1 MLRSSE
7 PFMQICRQQQQQH
20 FSQLTLLYS
29 VAVIL
34 ESKVETKNECWKER
48 NGSVFG
54 GLNGRFS

>member
-1 MLRSSE
+1 
-7 PFMQICRQQQQQH
+7 MQICRQQQQQH